1 MNEADKN
8 RMRQKAINAE
18 RLAEVSNKRED
29 WLEAARLW
37 KAAGDKVRERECLQE
52 VNHVAK
58 NTYMD

>member
-8 RMRQKAINAE
+8 QMRQKAINAE

-52 VNHVAK
+52 ANERK
-58 NTYMD
+58 